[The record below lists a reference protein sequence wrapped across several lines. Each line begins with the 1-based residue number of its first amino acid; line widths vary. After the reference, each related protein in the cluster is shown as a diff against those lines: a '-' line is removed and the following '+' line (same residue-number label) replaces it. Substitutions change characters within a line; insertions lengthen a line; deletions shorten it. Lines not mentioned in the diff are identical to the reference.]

1 MALMREARN
10 LNWAFALGENTAL
23 PSATTIQNVTDLADG
38 VVVAVNPNNG
48 LLPAAALTPGSKF
61 KLIQRVGTELF
72 TTPVFTFKSA
82 TGKEYVAPTQ
92 LSGAIG
98 SNGTTTTYID
108 PSLTSDTL
116 AQEAVGNSYYVLITK
131 KDNDEASR
139 QLADPSIT
147 GQAKLTNPNSLTDK
161 EHIQIRL
168 GELLRESIR
177 TNDKF
182 EAAKPPV
189 AGPRYLRVAVRQ
201 AGAAVTAASGTGG
214 ATATLVY
221 GSKTVTLS
229 AAPAGGIVAGA
240 YLSIAGDIYRV
251 AGTDTGNTILLDFP
265 YAGPNSNTLV
275 VGTTAT
281 TVGFIAA
288 ATVAADTTGVGLAIT
303 GTPQHQFDVDRHR
316 IYSESRFEVRFAKE
330 GEAVNNFSVATVAS
344 EGSNN
349 WRVVA
354 GDIYTSFGNFG
365 QRWVSDIPAV
375 FRTSLSFVNENAEG
389 FGLIDINIERT
400 KPELMSTITAAQR
413 VRLYIEYADPVDGV
427 DGTAAARLQTIFG
440 TSLPTV

>member
-82 TGKEYVAPTQ
+82 SGKAYAAPTQ

-139 QLADPSIT
+139 QLPDPSIT
-147 GQAKLTNPNSLTDK
+147 GQVKLTNPNSLTDK

-201 AGAAVTAASGTGG
+201 AGAAVTAISATGTPG
-214 ATATLVY
+214 ANVTF
-221 GSKTVTLS
+221 GSKLVVVDGTI
-229 AAPAGGIVAGA
+229 AGAVAAGA
-240 YLSIAGDIYRV
+240 YLSLAGDIYRV
-251 AGTDTGNTILLDFP
+251 ASVAGNNVTLDFP
-265 YAGPNSNTLV
+265 YAGTTGFIAA
-275 VGTTAT
+275 GTTAT
-281 TVGFIAA
+281 TSGVIAA
-288 ATVAADTTGVGLAIT
+288 ATVASDTTGVGLTIT

-330 GEAVNNFSVATVAS
+330 GEAVNNFSVTTAAS

-400 KPELMSTITAAQR
+400 KPELMSSITAAQR
-413 VRLYIEYADPVDGV
+413 VRLYIEYADPTDGV